1 MAESRSDVAL
11 PPPSDILSP
20 IITGA
25 LGEIINLDNIEI
37 IIDTNGDVTATYTN
51 TTPAPLH
58 PPVPSALVP
67 GLPPPGGAGTNQQQ
81 SQPTTACLDPESC
94 AVLSADNI
102 QLRETVKTQEV
113 ELSRMREKC
122 LQLENH
128 SSTGWLLQYYHMHF
142 IYYLN
147 F

>member
-1 MAESRSDVAL
+1 MAESRSDVAQ

-37 IIDTNGDVTATYTN
+37 IIDTNGDVTGTDTN
-51 TTPAPLH
+51 TTPAH
-58 PPVPSALVP
+58 SDPPVPSALAP
-67 GLPPPGGAGTNQQQ
+67 GLPPPDGAGTHQQQ
-81 SQPTTACLDPESC
+81 PQLATACLDAESC
-94 AVLSADNI
+94 SVLRADNI

-128 SSTGWLLQYYHMHF
+128 SSTGWFLQYYHSHL
-142 IYYLN
+142 INYSN